1 MYIDKKI
8 GNEVEIVQTLSR
20 LNRKF
25 PGKEDTFII
34 DFVNEPEAIR
44 AAFARYDSGAQIEQ
58 VQDLNVIYDLKQS
71 LDDQGIYDETH
82 VLDFMRARFETASVL
97 RATGVSEVTHK
108 AMFAATQEPTQTYN
122 RRLSELRERAA
133 ATEAAY
139 QRAKAE
145 GNEDGMKKADHDRKQ
160 IESAIS
166 ALTDFKAGL
175 SKFGRIYAYI
185 AQLVDLGDPELEN
198 FAAFSKPLANRLD
211 GVPPGE
217 VDLQGITL
225 TGYDIKPRD

>member
-139 QRAKAE
+139 QRAKA
-145 GNEDGMKKADHDRKQ
+145 
-160 IESAIS
+160 
-166 ALTDFKAGL
+166 
-175 SKFGRIYAYI
+175 
-185 AQLVDLGDPELEN
+185 
-198 FAAFSKPLANRLD
+198 
-211 GVPPGE
+211 
-217 VDLQGITL
+217 
-225 TGYDIKPRD
+225 